1 MDLKEFTDLSN
12 LILNDSTLTEQ
23 QKEEKIVQLADLS
36 RFIGC
41 FSSSIKA
48 SEYGLKGKVNVIVDE
63 GGGKGIFFCDINSLH
78 NTVSYKQLTSE
89 AKRDHGW
96 VKELWFVFVREKDTD
111 DASSALDFI
120 RQKNIDSLFD
130 KFFLFDFLK
139 KQVHSLN

>member
-63 GGGKGIFFCDINSLH
+63 GGDKGIFFCDINSLH

-89 AKRDHGW
+89 AKRDHGG

-130 KFFLFDFLK
+130 KFFLFEKIK